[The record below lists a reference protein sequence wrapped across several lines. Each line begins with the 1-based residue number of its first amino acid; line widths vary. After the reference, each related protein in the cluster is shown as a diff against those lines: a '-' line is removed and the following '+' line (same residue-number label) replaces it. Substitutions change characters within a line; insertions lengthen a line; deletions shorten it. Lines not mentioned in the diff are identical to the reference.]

1 MAFFMTR
8 LMTRLWAG
16 LALAM
21 LAAFMWAVAI
31 ILSKITLETTP
42 SNTVFVVQLVAAA
55 TVAGTVMMCRSER
68 LGWSRAHLLA
78 YSTVLFEPF
87 LAYTLSLY
95 GLSLVSA
102 SIVSVIFATESIM
115 ILMLSLLLLG
125 TVIRKPGSVITLIL
139 IAFLG
144 VIMVMAPDLRG
155 VKSPST
161 SGYMAVFAGVFFAA
175 LYVFI
180 SSRLVRK
187 IVPVT
192 LLTGQLLF
200 CCLLSVPLLLPTV
213 EFGLLTPRIILMAAI
228 AGTLQYYLAFHLYLV
243 SMKMIPVHIAGMMLY
258 LVPVFSIMMAGLIL
272 GERLSSIQL
281 FGCLVILGAIAILNH
296 RQASDSADDEPLDVG
311 T

>member
-1 MAFFMTR
+1 MTNH
-8 LMTRLWAG
+8 MTRLWAG
-16 LALAM
+16 LVLAM

-31 ILSKITLETTP
+31 ILSKITLEAIP
-42 SNTVFVVQLVAAA
+42 SNTVFVVQLVAA
-55 TVAGTVMMCRSER
+55 TMVAGTVMMFRRER
-68 LGWSRAHLLA
+68 PGWSRAHLLA
-78 YSTVLFEPF
+78 YSTGLFEPF

-115 ILMLSLLLLG
+115 ILVLSLLLLG
-125 TVIRKPGSVITLIL
+125 TVIRKPGSVTALIL

-155 VKSPST
+155 VTSPSM

-175 LYVFI
+175 LYVVI
-180 SSRLVRK
+180 SSRLVHK
-187 IVPVT
+187 IAPVT
-192 LLTGQLLF
+192 LLTGQLLT

-213 EFGLLTPRIILMAAI
+213 EFGLLTP
-228 AGTLQYYLAFHLYLV
+228 
-243 SMKMIPVHIAGMMLY
+243 GMMLY
-258 LVPVFSIMMAGLIL
+258 LVPVFSISLAWLVL

-281 FGCLVILGAIAILNH
+281 FGCLVILGAIAILN
-296 RQASDSADDEPLDVG
+296 RQQASDSAN